1 MVISVADQG
10 IGMTQQEVAA
20 VFEPFYRADSS
31 RGRAGS
37 GLGMSL
43 VKEIVE
49 VHGWRIGIDSVPG
62 EGTAVS
68 VAIPLRAVRNVSAP
82 AAV

>member
-1 MVISVADQG
+1 
-10 IGMTQQEVAA
+10 MTQQEVAA

-31 RGRAGS
+31 RGRTGS